1 MRALFLVAV
10 ACVAQAAPAQTGGDR
25 QRLAA
30 ELRADVEAYRVNLP
44 TTEGPLTITRV
55 DLRGVEVVYTGFV
68 NADLDQAAIAVFRRE
83 VGQGLCTATTRDV
96 IRRGGSFTYDLRDL
110 AGERFVTTVATCG

>member
-1 MRALFLVAV
+1 MRALFLVAL
-10 ACVAQAAPAQTGGDR
+10 ACVAQAAPAQTGADR

-44 TTEGPLTITRV
+44 TREGPLTITRV
-55 DLRGVEVVYTGFV
+55 DLRGVEIVYTGLV
-68 NADLDQAAIAVFRRE
+68 DSDVDQAAIAVFRRE
-83 VGQGLCTATTRDV
+83 VARGLCTGQTREV

-110 AGERFVTTVATCG
+110 AGERFVTTVATCR